1 MCSNSNLRYKIIK
14 INICVN
20 IIYINILKIVQN
32 IVNLKK
38 QRIYKYFIRYTIKS
52 DNEIFRRST
61 ISSNTSLLVL
71 SSFAAY
77 HPGA

>member
-61 ISSNTSLLVL
+61 ISSNTSLVL